1 LQPAETPISVPVK
14 EDSVKEELSAGK
26 KKKKNKGNLQEKLKL
41 LNDKLNMLNALNK
54 KIESKTG
61 VASSPVLL
69 PLATPAIPAHSSL
82 TLSGTGEDE
91 LSDSKKRKTR
101 PNTLYDDYEIDATS
115 RPLKKIV
122 RYRATRHTAYL
133 LLIQIP
139 PNRAW
144 QSEHR
149 LHP

>member
-1 LQPAETPISVPVK
+1 METPISVVVK
-14 EDSVKEELSAGK
+14 EDSVKEETSAGK
-26 KKKKNKGNLQEKLKL
+26 KKKKNKGNLQEKLKQ
-41 LNDKLNMLNALNK
+41 LNEKLNMLNALNK

-69 PLATPAIPAHSSL
+69 PLASPAVPAQNPL
-82 TLSGTGEDE
+82 ALSGTGEDE

-122 RYRATRHTAYL
+122 RTA
-133 LLIQIP
+133 
-139 PNRAW
+139 
-144 QSEHR
+144 
-149 LHP
+149 HPLCTLY